1 MIEVVSSSVTLMRAE
16 KEIRRMGSLIENF
29 QGSVFDM
36 DLPVN
41 DAQGN
46 VYNVDEVL
54 QHTVF
59 VLLLWVLGKITTED
73 LLSSDAYTYW
83 QGG

>member
-1 MIEVVSSSVTLMRAE
+1 
-16 KEIRRMGSLIENF
+16 MGTLIENF
-29 QGSVFDM
+29 PGSVFGM
-36 DLPVN
+36 DFPVY

-54 QHTVF
+54 QHTVY

-73 LLSSDAYTYW
+73 LLSSDAYMYW